1 LLIGVNDLQLNDGMR
16 LAHAFSLDG
25 CGTPAG

>member
-1 LLIGVNDLQLNDGMR
+1 LLICLNDLHEDDGMR